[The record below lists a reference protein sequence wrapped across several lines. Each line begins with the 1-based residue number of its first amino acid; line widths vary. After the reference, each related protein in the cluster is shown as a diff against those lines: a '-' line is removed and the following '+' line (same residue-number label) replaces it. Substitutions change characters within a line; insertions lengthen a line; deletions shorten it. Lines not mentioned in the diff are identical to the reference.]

1 MFVQPRDEEIDAMNS
16 DQDSPRGKPGRSPGE
31 RARVDVS
38 ERVRPDGGRTT
49 TCTYSFDV
57 DPRAKSCT
65 FEHDKEKRVFRLTDA
80 EGKSEHFRDNPVR
93 YLVVEPD
100 PETSEMRPA
109 RKHGRPKFM
118 YLCREEREV
127 GLKPSM

>member
-1 MFVQPRDEEIDAMNS
+1 MDS
-16 DQDSPRGKPGRSPGE
+16 DQDSPRGKPGRWRAE
-31 RARVDVS
+31 RTRVDVF
-38 ERVRPDGGRTT
+38 ETVRSDGGGTT
-49 TCTYSFDV
+49 TYSYSYDY
-57 DPRAKSCT
+57 DPRAQSFA
-65 FEHDKEKRVFRLTDA
+65 FEHDEEKRVFRLTDA

-100 PETSEMRPA
+100 PETGEMRPA